1 MCYLVRN
8 APEIPAGV
16 LQVKCVSQYWEL
28 TLRNGD
34 AESGHRRHPQEESS
48 VCHQDLLSSL
58 GVGAEREERPQLIWG
73 WDCGLGLEVRRES
86 EDLKICFSDGVWLLG
101 SQCLRQMEADV
112 VVKKSCRRRSLGDGR
127 GERVQQVVCTELGK
141 RLGDWV

>member
-16 LQVKCVSQYWEL
+16 LQVKRVSQYWEL

-34 AESGHRRHPQEESS
+34 AGRSQTHPQEESC

-73 WDCGLGLEVRRES
+73 WDCGLGLEDRRES

-101 SQCLRQMEADV
+101 SQCLRQIEADMV
-112 VVKKSCRRRSLGDGR
+112 MKKAV
-127 GERVQQVVCTELGK
+127 GEDPWEMGGGRVQQVVCTELGK